1 MPDDETY
8 DLEDEDPEDD
18 GVLDASDTLEGDPG
32 DDPLDTGIEPPDR
45 WSAGER
51 FGTTLAE
58 ERAGESLDQL
68 LAEEEPEPDPYAE
81 GRFRRTPRWPA
92 TIRSPGPGGWSPR
105 TRERTRMPRPTWSP
119 ATWGSTPAPPAPRK
133 RPSTCRT
140 TSAGVSG
147 ARPRGD
153 GTVAAM
159 TESASAPVVYSGRT
173 AWARNLQTPLRQFL
187 RTETGSAAVLLAA
200 TVAALAWVNIDAASY
215 RTVWDTRLSVSL
227 GGAGV
232 SQDLGEWINSGLM
245 TFFFLVVG
253 LEARREFDM
262 GELRERRRL
271 ALPLLAGAGGMIV
284 PIAIYLLINAGR
296 PSAHGWGTAM
306 STDTAFALGMLALVG
321 RHLPDRVRTYLLTFS
336 VVDDLVGI
344 AIIAFAYSGQIH
356 VDALLTGL
364 AILGRHWPS
373 CGRRGVR
380 YGPAYALL
388 GVAAWIA
395 IFKSGV
401 DPVLVGLVMGLMTYA
416 RPAAR
421 GDLERASDL
430 FRLFREQP
438 TPELA
443 QSAREGVR
451 TALSPNDRLQQIYH
465 PLTSYVIVPLFALS
479 NTGVVISGSFLARA
493 FTSPVTLGIL
503 VGYVV
508 GKPLGTAGAAWLVTR
523 VSRGRIRPPVGWAA
537 VAGAGAIGGIGFT
550 VSLLIASLAF
560 RGAQLEEARVGVL
573 SAGIVASAL
582 TLDRVPAGRT
592 AAQAAA
598 RSAPC
603 SARRRSSP
611 TSPCRST
618 PSATTCAARRS
629 RRSPWSSTETSSART
644 AARPSR
650 WSASCWPTTAT
661 SATSGGTCRST
672 TCTRTPRPPRR
683 RPRRRPRRA
692 PSGRCTTCCS
702 ATRER
707 CGPRTWSATPPAS
720 AWTSRGSP
728 TTSTQ
733 HAGAAQVAE
742 DVDSADLSGVS
753 GTPTFFINGI
763 RHQGAYDIETLLGR
777 GQGGPGPGR
786 DQGVTG
792 RKAGPAPAHRRHAAA
807 ALPRLPGA

>member
-1 MPDDETY
+1 
-8 DLEDEDPEDD
+8 
-18 GVLDASDTLEGDPG
+18 
-32 DDPLDTGIEPPDR
+32 
-45 WSAGER
+45 
-51 FGTTLAE
+51 
-58 ERAGESLDQL
+58 
-68 LAEEEPEPDPYAE
+68 
-81 GRFRRTPRWPA
+81 
-92 TIRSPGPGGWSPR
+92 
-105 TRERTRMPRPTWSP
+105 
-119 ATWGSTPAPPAPRK
+119 
-133 RPSTCRT
+133 
-140 TSAGVSG
+140 
-147 ARPRGD
+147 
-153 GTVAAM
+153 M

-200 TVAALAWVNIDAASY
+200 TVSALAWVNIDAASY
-215 RTVWDTRLSVSL
+215 RAVWDTRLSVSL
-227 GGAGV
+227 GSASV
-232 SQDLGEWINSGLM
+232 SQDLGGWINSGLM

-262 GELRERRRL
+262 GELRDRRRL

-284 PIAIYLLINAGR
+284 PIAIFLLINAGR

-336 VVDDLVGI
+336 VVDDLVGL

-364 AILGRHWPS
+364 AILAGTAVLRAA
-373 CGRRGVR
+373 RIR

-388 GVAAWIA
+388 GVAAWVA

-421 GDLERASDL
+421 SDLERASDL
-430 FRLFREQP
+430 FRMFREQP

-451 TALSPNDRLQQIYH
+451 AALSPNDRLQQLYH

-493 FTSPVTLGIL
+493 FTSPITLGIL

-523 VSRGRIRPPVGWAA
+523 FSRGRIRPPVGWAA
-537 VAGAGAIGGIGFT
+537 VVGAGAIGGIGFT

-573 SAGIVASAL
+573 SAAIVASAL
-582 TLDRVPAGRT
+582 TWTVFRLVARLPKPLKIRALFGTARVITDLAVPVDPERDHVRGPKKSPVTVVEYGDFECPYCGQAEPVVRELLADYGDVRYVWRHLPLNDVHPN
-592 AAQAAA
+592 AQAAA
-598 RSAPC
+598 E
-603 SARRRSSP
+603 
-611 TSPCRST
+611 
-618 PSATTCAARRS
+618 AA
-629 RRSPWSSTETSSART
+629 E
-644 AARPSR
+644 AAAGQEAFWEMHDLLLAHQGDLRHADLVGYA
-650 WSASCWPTTAT
+650 ASL
-661 SATSGGTCRST
+661 GLDI
-672 TCTRTPRPPRR
+672 PRF
-683 RPRRRPRRA
+683 
-692 PSGRCTTCCS
+692 TDDLD
-702 ATRER
+702 
-707 CGPRTWSATPPAS
+707 
-720 AWTSRGSP
+720 
-728 TTSTQ
+728 Q

-753 GTPTFFINGI
+753 GTPTFFINEI
-763 RHQGAYDIETLLGR
+763 RHQGAYDIDTLSAAVR
-777 GQGGPGPGR
+777 AAR
-786 DQGVTG
+786 A
-792 RKAGPAPAHRRHAAA
+792 RAAIKA
-807 ALPRLPGA
+807 